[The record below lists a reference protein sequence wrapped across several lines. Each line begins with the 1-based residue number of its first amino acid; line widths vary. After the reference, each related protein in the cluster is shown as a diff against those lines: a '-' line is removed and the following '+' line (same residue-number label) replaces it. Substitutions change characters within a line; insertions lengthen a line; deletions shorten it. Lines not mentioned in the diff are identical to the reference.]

1 MKVKIFDVVELNDQN
16 KATILSINTNE
27 YLVEIVDKNGIS
39 QGTSY
44 IKESDIKE
52 VIFTKKL

>member
-1 MKVKIFDVVELNDQN
+1 MKVEIFDVVELNNQN
-16 KATILSINTNE
+16 KATILSIDNE
-27 YLVEIVDKNGIS
+27 VYLVEIVDKDGIS

>member
-1 MKVKIFDVVELNDQN
+1 MKVKIFDVVELNNKN
-16 KATILSINTNE
+16 KATILSTNTYE

-39 QGTSY
+39 QGNSY